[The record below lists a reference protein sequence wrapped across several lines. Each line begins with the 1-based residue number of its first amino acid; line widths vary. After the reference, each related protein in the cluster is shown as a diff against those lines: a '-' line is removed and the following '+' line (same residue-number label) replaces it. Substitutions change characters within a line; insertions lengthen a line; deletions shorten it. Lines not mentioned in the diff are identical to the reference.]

1 MKLNLKLRVWEL
13 RVERPKGR
21 SNCNAFLST
30 LNSPT
35 LN

>member
-13 RVERPKGR
+13 RVESPKGR
-21 SNCNAFLST
+21 SASPVFLST
-30 LNSPT
+30 LNFPT